1 MPGASGTG
9 SLIRDVRDYCA
20 MSLNPLQWIR
30 WLSAEWAPASVLRER
45 LGLAL
50 DRIAE
55 LERKHSQE
63 MASLEQSHHQEVRR
77 LNDLYASG
85 RLILPPPKST
95 HKEHGNEENP

>member
-1 MPGASGTG
+1 
-9 SLIRDVRDYCA
+9 

-55 LERKHSQE
+55 LERKHQEATLVLKRKHSQE